1 MAMHFSTFL
10 RSAPTAAV
18 SSKFVNQTSRRM
30 TFAARGPES
39 LSTRRMPVI
48 MWAGSMVAPIIPR
61 TRLFQYSSTW
71 PPPMLGLSWY
81 WKCPPLAFIL
91 SSHSGRMF
99 SRKIM
104 MASMTWRPSG
114 CSRTIRLFSRSSLG
128 WGMWFHSF
136 QKLCTDEQEATLWVA
151 SEYCADL
158 AFDCSC
164 SHTAQ
169 VYARGKSFFN
179 SSSVSSEPSVV
190 NLRPELKFSL
200 KLRYA
205 IVFKPSET

>member
-1 MAMHFSTFL
+1 
-10 RSAPTAAV
+10 
-18 SSKFVNQTSRRM
+18 M
-30 TFAARGPES
+30 TLAARGPDS

-91 SSHSGRMF
+91 SSHSGRIF

-114 CSRTIRLFSRSSLG
+114 CSRTMRFCSSSSEG
-128 WGMWFHSF
+128 WGMWFQSF
-136 QKLCTDEQEATLWVA
+136 QKDWTVEKEATLWVA
-151 SEYCADL
+151 SEYAEPL
-158 AFDCSC
+158 SFDCMIC
-164 SHTAQ
+164 SQMAQ
-169 VYARGKSFFN
+169 VYRSGNSFF
-179 SSSVSSEPSVV
+179 SISSVSSELSVV
-190 NLRPELKFSL
+190 NVRPELKLSL
-200 KLRYA
+200 KLRNAMASRPGGYRLHNA
-205 IVFKPSET
+205 SSKWRLLQEGEWLPQL